1 MLRTSASASPPAAVP
16 SRRNETGAA
25 FIEYALLT
33 ALIAVVCI
41 VAVTLFGDKTNE
53 SFSSSGS
60 ALEAISTG

>member
-1 MLRTSASASPPAAVP
+1 MPRISASASPPAAILK
-16 SRRNETGAA
+16 RRNETGAA

-60 ALEAISTG
+60 ALESISTG

>member
-1 MLRTSASASPPAAVP
+1 MPRISASASPPALP
-16 SRRNETGAA
+16 KRRNESGAA
-25 FIEYALLT
+25 FIEYALLM

-41 VAVTLFGDKTNE
+41 VAVTLFGERTNE